1 MVRRMPEDYLL
12 SNRAAWDGFAVD
24 FVEPGHRSWANDEVK
39 WGIFGV
45 PNAEIGLLMDVEG
58 LDAVELGCGTG
69 YVSAWLA
76 RRGARPVG
84 IDNSAAQLAT
94 AQGFQDEF
102 DLHFPLIQ
110 GDAQHT
116 PFPDASFDFAVSE
129 YGAAI
134 WCDPYIWIPE
144 AARLLRPGGRL
155 EFLGHSPLVM
165 ICTPEGAATPEE
177 EPVDDQ
183 LHRDQFGMHRFDWPD
198 STEFALPHG
207 EMIRLLHDCGF
218 EIDDLIEIQ
227 APEGGRTR
235 AQWIDL
241 AWARRWPCEDIWK
254 ARKR

>member
-1 MVRRMPEDYLL
+1 MTDHGDHVGR
-12 SNRAAWDGFAVD
+12 N
-24 FVEPGHRSWANDEVK
+24 RSWWEEQAPRYAEVAPGNWDEAEPS

-45 PNAEIGLLMDVEG
+45 PDAEARLLPDVAG
-58 LDAVELGCGTG
+58 LDVVELGCGTA
-69 YVSAWLA
+69 YVSSWLA
-76 RRGARPVG
+76 RRGARLVVG
-84 IDNSAAQLAT
+84 LDPTTAQLAT
-94 AQGFQDEF
+94 ARAMQDRAA
-102 DLHFPLIQ
+102 LVFPLVQ
-110 GDAQHT
+110 GDAELL
-116 PFPDASFDFAVSE
+116 PFADASFDVAVSE

-134 WCDPYIWIPE
+134 WCDPYVWMPE

-218 EIDDLIEIQ
+218 EIEDLIEIQ
-227 APEGGRTR
+227 APEGGKTG